1 MLANDFQS
9 HHELTR
15 LWFTYPA
22 VVLAVGVE
30 AACSRIGMSWQVE
43 EPVEQVDEVDVVV
56 ALASFSLLGRL
67 GFLVAA
73 DADVDVDVD
82 VVLRAP
88 FVGFMTSKE
97 TISKWSSVVVVVVVA
112 RGFFLLPALVIEKIE
127 ISNRKMKLL

>member
-1 MLANDFQS
+1 M
-9 HHELTR
+9 
-15 LWFTYPA
+15 
-22 VVLAVGVE
+22 GVE

-97 TISKWSSVVVVVVVA
+97 TISKWSSVVVVVVA

-127 ISNRKMKLL
+127 IINRKMKLL

>member
-1 MLANDFQS
+1 M
-9 HHELTR
+9 
-15 LWFTYPA
+15 
-22 VVLAVGVE
+22 
-30 AACSRIGMSWQVE
+30 QVE

>member
-1 MLANDFQS
+1 
-9 HHELTR
+9 
-15 LWFTYPA
+15 
-22 VVLAVGVE
+22 VVLAEAVE
-30 AACSRIGMSWQVE
+30 AAFSRIGMSWQVE

-73 DADVDVDVD
+73 DVYADVDVDVG

-88 FVGFMTSKE
+88 FVGLMISKE
-97 TISKWSSVVVVVVVA
+97 TISKWSSVVVVVA

>member
-1 MLANDFQS
+1 MIANDFQS

-22 VVLAVGVE
+22 VVLAEAVE
-30 AACSRIGMSWQVE
+30 AAFSRIGMSWQVE

-73 DADVDVDVD
+73 DVDADVDVDVD

-88 FVGFMTSKE
+88 FVGFMISKE
-97 TISKWSSVVVVVVVA
+97 TISKWSSVVVVVA

-127 ISNRKMKLL
+127 ISKRKMKLL

>member
-1 MLANDFQS
+1 MIANDFQS

-73 DADVDVDVD
+73 HVDVDVD

-97 TISKWSSVVVVVVVA
+97 TISKWSSVVVVA

-127 ISNRKMKLL
+127 ISKRKMKLL